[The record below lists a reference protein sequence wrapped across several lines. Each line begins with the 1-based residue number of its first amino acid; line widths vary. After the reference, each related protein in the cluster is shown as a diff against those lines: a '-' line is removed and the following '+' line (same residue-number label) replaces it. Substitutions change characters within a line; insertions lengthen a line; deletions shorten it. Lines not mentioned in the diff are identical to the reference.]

1 MSLTATLLFNQPIK
15 LPNGRRRTHNM
26 DARRRYDPTA
36 GRLDYNAR
44 NAATKA
50 ANIERVFNAID
61 DGHETVV
68 KIMKAVGLSK
78 STVLKAINDLQDWPT
93 GARIRRVT
101 GQSHRFYVL

>member
-1 MSLTATLLFNQPIK
+1 MASCISALRREGWLSI
-15 LPNGRRRTHNM
+15 GRSDWLHST
-26 DARRRYDPTA
+26 T
-36 GRLDYNAR
+36 GRLDYSAR

-68 KIMKAVGLSK
+68 KIMEAAGLSK

-101 GQSHRFYVL
+101 GQSHRFFVI